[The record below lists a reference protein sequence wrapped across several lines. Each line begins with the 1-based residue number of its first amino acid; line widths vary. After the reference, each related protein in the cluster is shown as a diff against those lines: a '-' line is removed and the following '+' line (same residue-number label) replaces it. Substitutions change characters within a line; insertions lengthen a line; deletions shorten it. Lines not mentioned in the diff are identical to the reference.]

1 MTWHWHDY
9 MCKLSDDSVAGSND
23 RLRTWTMLDCWNLE
37 TIECKQVY
45 SSLLIREAKL
55 LPETSGANIVPL
67 CNASINVTMVYIV
80 LKQTLV
86 PSKSTWLSLQ
96 ISDLGTKNCSHC
108 PSWPFFLHPSLPAK
122 HAELSMDPWLSLNDF
137 ISTNQSD
144 NPTTNDR
151 KQNIGLAKTTRSC
164 SSRNYS
170 RIRPAYNNHYT
181 TIIIYFVCTSSRL
194 MILIASFDLKG
205 KKLSWSAYFAE
216 LQVMAPWV
224 SSPRSVRELSPTTPR
239 APAPAIII
247 HHCL

>member
-23 RLRTWTMLDCWNLE
+23 RLRTWTMLECWNPE

-67 CNASINVTMVYIV
+67 CNASINVTMVYLV
-80 LKQTLV
+80 LKQTLG

-96 ISDLGTKNCSHC
+96 ISDLSTKNCSHC
-108 PSWPFFLHPSLPAK
+108 PSWPFFLHPFLPAK

-151 KQNIGLAKTTRSC
+151 KKKHWPRKNDKVMQLSKLFKHTASIQQPL
-164 SSRNYS
+164 Y
-170 RIRPAYNNHYT
+170 NHY
-181 TIIIYFVCTSSRL
+181 ILFVHLRVL
-194 MILIASFDLKG
+194 
-205 KKLSWSAYFAE
+205 
-216 LQVMAPWV
+216 
-224 SSPRSVRELSPTTPR
+224 
-239 APAPAIII
+239 
-247 HHCL
+247 